1 MARVYAD
8 RAALVAYAPADQ
20 QGDIPAEPE
29 ATRLL
34 TRASRRV
41 DRLLFAAVYDTDPV
55 SLLPTDADVAT
66 ALSEATCEQALW
78 WLETGDESGASQ
90 QYQSV
95 SAGSISL
102 TRGYSSGGSATGRD
116 QNVSPAAV
124 EVLQLAGLLPGTI
137 TTYGPA

>member
-8 RAALVAYAPADQ
+8 RAALLAYAPADQ
-20 QGDIPAEPE
+20 VADLPADPE

-41 DRLLFAAVYDTDPV
+41 DRLLFAAVYDTAATTG
-55 SLLPTDADVAT
+55 LPTDPDVAQ

-78 WLETGDESGASQ
+78 WLETGDESGASD

-95 SAGSISL
+95 SAGSIAL
-102 TRGYSSGGSATGRD
+102 TRGYSSG
-116 QNVSPAAV
+116 
-124 EVLQLAGLLPGTI
+124 
-137 TTYGPA
+137 